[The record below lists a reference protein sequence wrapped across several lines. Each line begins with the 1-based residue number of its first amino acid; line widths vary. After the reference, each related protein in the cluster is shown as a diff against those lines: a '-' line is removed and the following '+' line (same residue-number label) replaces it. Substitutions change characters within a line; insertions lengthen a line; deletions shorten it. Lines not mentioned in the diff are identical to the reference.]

1 MKSKTQR
8 YTDGLPFA
16 CTRSKKL
23 IWKLKKLIS
32 NNDKV
37 VFEFY
42 KIKSIFTF
50 CFLQYLI
57 ITLESLYTL
66 KYGVFCSTE
75 QNSLFF
81 MRTMLKC
88 QYIGRLTCLVV
99 YDPLFHRDKISSTST
114 TPNLPKHL
122 AFPRR
127 HTTMC
132 VKFSPGRI
140 KGRSCPLRSGLV
152 SSHNRLRTVPD
163 LTLSQLSIVE
173 IAIFT
178 VGCRTHY
185 KRREFGRCGKHL
197 ARCSLDCCH
206 PFCFKC

>member
-1 MKSKTQR
+1 MHNELEVSLEIEERIDLTGSLNGCFKFIRRHYLSMKSKTQR

-114 TPNLPKHL
+114 TQTCPNISP
-122 AFPRR
+122 FPDD
-127 HTTMC
+127 TQQC
-132 VKFSPGRI
+132 
-140 KGRSCPLRSGLV
+140 
-152 SSHNRLRTVPD
+152 
-163 LTLSQLSIVE
+163 
-173 IAIFT
+173 A
-178 VGCRTHY
+178 
-185 KRREFGRCGKHL
+185 
-197 ARCSLDCCH
+197 
-206 PFCFKC
+206 